1 MMRAGP
7 AAAAAAAPI
16 PANHPGSGSFK
27 VHNVFFF
34 YNESI
39 LHILIGQHS
48 ASLHFVSIARKRK
61 I

>member
-27 VHNVFFF
+27 VHNVFF
-34 YNESI
+34 YIESI
-39 LHILIGQHS
+39 QHILIDQHW